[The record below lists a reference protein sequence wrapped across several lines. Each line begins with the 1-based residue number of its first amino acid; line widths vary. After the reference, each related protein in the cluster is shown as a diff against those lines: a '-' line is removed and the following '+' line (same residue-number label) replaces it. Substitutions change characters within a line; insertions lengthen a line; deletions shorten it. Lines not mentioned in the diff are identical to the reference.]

1 MGYYLWKV
9 FVLDG
14 QGGIEYLYF
23 FSILDQTCEFW
34 IWLFELLKLKVAFKY
49 FFICL
54 ALLGVE
60 SFGKFLVRN
69 YELIQLWSK
78 VFKFVQGVLF
88 LGFRFLRCFRNGC
101 HIFFYYHGGLD
112 WDLFR
117 RCIHN
122 RGSFSCLW
130 SSWLLHSA
138 WTPASLHYFK
148 RFNFTWI

>member
-23 FSILDQTCEFW
+23 FSILDQTCEFR
-34 IWLFELLKLKVAFKY
+34 IRLFELLKLKVAFKH

-88 LGFRFLRCFRNGC
+88 LGFRFLRCFRIYLGDAST
-101 HIFFYYHGGLD
+101 IGVALAVYGLVGFFTALELPLLYIILK
-112 WDLFR
+112 DL
-117 RCIHN
+117 
-122 RGSFSCLW
+122 
-130 SSWLLHSA
+130 
-138 WTPASLHYFK
+138 TSLG
-148 RFNFTWI
+148 FNLKVIIIP